1 MQHSEKETY
10 RKCEI
15 QVERQKK
22 IERAKINLIG
32 EGEKRYITK
41 TIFEETDDNFPEMTT
56 DTHFKNYNKQ

>member
-22 IERAKINLIG
+22 IERAKIIIEKYVLRWLYHFFLLIQCH
-32 EGEKRYITK
+32 KILVITLGVIII
-41 TIFEETDDNFPEMTT
+41 TP
-56 DTHFKNYNKQ
+56 

>member
-1 MQHSEKETY
+1 MK
-10 RKCEI
+10 KI
-15 QVERQKK
+15 QVDRQKK

-41 TIFEETDDNFPEMTT
+41 TIFEETDDNFPELTT